1 MVVDASRKGSLR
13 SVLKA
18 CTLPLA
24 LFFGFVIGGF
34 AGALFGVAG
43 MGAAV
48 GTGIGLG
55 LGVALTAAYAVKF
68 FESEP

>member
-1 MVVDASRKGSLR
+1 M
-13 SVLKA
+13 LKV

-24 LFFGFVIGGF
+24 VFFGFIIGGF

-48 GTGIGLG
+48 GVGVGLGIGVG
-55 LGVALTAAYAVKF
+55 LTAAYALAF
-68 FESEP
+68 FESEL